1 MGIARPCGITI
12 IKDKLLED
20 RILNLKISR
29 KYKAFTGVV
38 KCTYYE
44 ANASL
49 PDIFRT
55 AAGMAGWITWN
66 SARMRRHKSSGNTK
80 KNVVFEIGIYV
91 ETKDQKI

>member
-1 MGIARPCGITI
+1 MVTSILLKKYISQKRTETMGIARPCGITI

-20 RILNLKISR
+20 RILNLKILR

-38 KCTYYE
+38 KCTYDE

-55 AAGMAGWITWN
+55 AAGMAG
-66 SARMRRHKSSGNTK
+66 
-80 KNVVFEIGIYV
+80 
-91 ETKDQKI
+91 